1 MVASILFQKQRHIQ
15 IIERR
20 AQIQKSM
27 KFDDFNGIL
36 KKVAEP
42 HENLQKT
49 DSGPEVFDDNFFTVQ
64 KHGKTHRTKKNHP
77 TLAKTIFQNV
87 CKKRRTLARSR
98 FQPPKFQPH
107 LFILLLSL
115 EKAKG
120 SRSKV
125 ANGKKNGGSK
135 ECGLFHAILLFCD
148 FLLLSESDRAYFCS
162 NSTVQNCSFCFIL

>member
-1 MVASILFQKQRHIQ
+1 
-15 IIERR
+15 
-20 AQIQKSM
+20 M

-87 CKKRRTLARSR
+87 CKKRRT
-98 FQPPKFQPH
+98 
-107 LFILLLSL
+107 
-115 EKAKG
+115 
-120 SRSKV
+120 
-125 ANGKKNGGSK
+125 
-135 ECGLFHAILLFCD
+135 
-148 FLLLSESDRAYFCS
+148 S
-162 NSTVQNCSFCFIL
+162 NSCSLAIPTSQIPTSPLHPPAIS